1 MVIFQKWTIQNG
13 PIKKWAVFL
22 EKEVIF
28 DKKKDFKCAKIGK
41 MDGYLRFFLHLKYN
55 KEAYKSLIF
64 KFLVRVA
71 GSFSPKVSTVRVL
84 PDVCGVEI
92 VTGADVTNATQF

>member
-1 MVIFQKWTIQNG
+1 MGHFRC
-13 PIKKWAVFL
+13 
-22 EKEVIF
+22 KEVIF
-28 DKKKDFKCAKIGK
+28 DKKCAKIGK
-41 MDGYLRFFLHLKYN
+41 MDGYLRFFLHLKNN

-71 GSFSPKVSTVRVL
+71 GSFSPKHKVSTVRVL

>member
-1 MVIFQKWTIQNG
+1 MGHFNW
-13 PIKKWAVFL
+13 
-22 EKEVIF
+22 KEVIS
-28 DKKKDFKCAKIGK
+28 DKKNGSKCAKIGE
-41 MDGYLRFFLHLKYN
+41 MDGYLRFFLHLKNN
-55 KEAYKSLIF
+55 KEAYKSLIS

-71 GSFSPKVSTVRVL
+71 GSFSPKHKVSTVRVL

>member
-1 MVIFQKWTIQNG
+1 M
-13 PIKKWAVFL
+13 
-22 EKEVIF
+22 
-28 DKKKDFKCAKIGK
+28 AKLICK
-41 MDGYLRFFLHLKYN
+41 SAKLDGYLSFFLHLKYN

-71 GSFSPKVSTVRVL
+71 GSVSPTHEVSTVRVL

-92 VTGADVTNATQF
+92 VTGADVANATQF

>member
-1 MVIFQKWTIQNG
+1 MGHFQMKRGHFWQKNG
-13 PIKKWAVFL
+13 S
-22 EKEVIF
+22 
-28 DKKKDFKCAKIGK
+28 KCAKIGQ
-41 MDGYLRFFLHLKYN
+41 MDGYLRFFLHLKNN
-55 KEAYKSLIF
+55 KEAYKSLIS

-71 GSFSPKVSTVRVL
+71 GSFSPKHKVSTVRVL

>member
-1 MVIFQKWTIQNG
+1 MVIWG
-13 PIKKWAVFL
+13 
-22 EKEVIF
+22 
-28 DKKKDFKCAKIGK
+28 
-41 MDGYLRFFLHLKYN
+41 FFLHLKNN

-71 GSFSPKVSTVRVL
+71 GSFSPKHKVSTVRVL

-92 VTGADVTNATQF
+92 ATGADVTNATQF

>member
-1 MVIFQKWTIQNG
+1 M
-13 PIKKWAVFL
+13 
-22 EKEVIF
+22 
-28 DKKKDFKCAKIGK
+28 
-41 MDGYLRFFLHLKYN
+41 HLKYN